1 MFVII
6 IDFHDD
12 YTKLITC
19 IFSTEN
25 FQCVSKSYDQETNS
39 MD

>member
-25 FQCVSKSYDQETNS
+25 FQYVPKS
-39 MD
+39 